1 MTYQIIITEETA
13 NVSVTTDSYPII
25 VEYNAT
31 NLSANGAYGNSNVA
45 SYLASNVSIPILTTA
60 NVRASY
66 FLGNGSQLTG
76 LPATY
81 SDANV
86 VTLLGAFGSN
96 TISTTGNLVGGNI
109 SGTHLGSGAALSAI
123 TGANVS
129 GTVANA
135 TFATSAATATSA
147 TTAGTVT
154 TAAQA
159 NITSVGVLS
168 SLSVTG
174 NITTAANFV
183 GNGAALTG
191 IVSSYGNA
199 NVAANLA
206 AFANNP
212 VSTTG
217 NVTAGYVIGNGSLLS
232 SITGANVTGTVPL
245 ATAATTAGT
254 VTTAAQANITSVGV
268 LTSLSST
275 GNITGANINGNGS
288 GLSSITAANISGTV
302 ANATYATNAGIA
314 TFATTANAVAGANV
328 SGTVANATFATS
340 AATATTAG
348 TVTTAAQGNITSV
361 GTLTNLDVSGNA
373 VIGGNLTVNGDTVYT
388 NVTSFAVEDPVIE
401 MGRGANL
408 APLTSDDGKDRGERL
423 WYYSGSEKSAFTGY
437 DNSAGRL
444 ILAKDVTIANE
455 IVTVVDYGT
464 TQVGALES
472 ASVNA
477 TGNITGANIN
487 GNGSGLS
494 SLTGANVTG
503 TVANATFATSAGSA
517 TTATTATTAGT
528 VTTAAQANITSV
540 GVLTSLSSTGNITGA
555 NINGNGSGL
564 SSITGA
570 NVTGTVAAATSA
582 TSATS
587 ATTAGTVTT
596 AAQGN
601 ITSVGTLTSLS
612 VTGNIATSAN
622 FVGNAA
628 ALTNIPAGGADTQ
641 IQFNN
646 GGVFAGNAAMTF
658 NSATGNI
665 TQGNIVT
672 NGSQIQGLT
681 AMNVSTGQN
690 PGRIIIGDGYN
701 GNTSVD
707 VDATNK
713 ERATRLA
720 VWGSHT
726 QGSETVQSSGLA
738 VTEMVTLTGNT
749 NAGSNGSRMYAA
761 TQALFVGGGA
771 SAFVRPEAF
780 AYTTGGLIGAL
791 NIGSSGN
798 VLVGNTVVTAGA
810 TVIGGISV
818 NAGGTLTNGIGVHST
833 ASTQGGNLV
842 KFAAF
847 APYTSYSSGTG
858 PTDYSVL
865 YNPSSTA
872 SNGTQNSNGY
882 RQATNYYFLRNEDAV
897 AQNQLGSLRSY
908 TEFSYVNSTSG
919 AITIS
924 KLNGQVQQI
933 ELTGNVT
940 GITLSDFVTT
950 ASDSVN
956 TDFQADTVTVAF
968 NQGATGGYGV
978 TFPAQS
984 STVKYAGNVTALQST
999 AANSIS
1005 LVSISAMY
1013 LNSATTYL
1021 ITISPGFV

>member
-1 MTYQIIITEETA
+1 
-13 NVSVTTDSYPII
+13 
-25 VEYNAT
+25 
-31 NLSANGAYGNSNVA
+31 
-45 SYLASNVSIPILTTA
+45 
-60 NVRASY
+60 
-66 FLGNGSQLTG
+66 
-76 LPATY
+76 
-81 SDANV
+81 
-86 VTLLGAFGSN
+86 
-96 TISTTGNLVGGNI
+96 
-109 SGTHLGSGAALSAI
+109 
-123 TGANVS
+123 
-129 GTVANA
+129 
-135 TFATSAATATSA
+135 
-147 TTAGTVT
+147 
-154 TAAQA
+154 
-159 NITSVGVLS
+159 
-168 SLSVTG
+168 
-174 NITTAANFV
+174 
-183 GNGAALTG
+183 
-191 IVSSYGNA
+191 
-199 NVAANLA
+199 
-206 AFANNP
+206 
-212 VSTTG
+212 
-217 NVTAGYVIGNGSLLS
+217 
-232 SITGANVTGTVPL
+232 VPL
-245 ATAATTAGT
+245 ARAATTAGT

-494 SLTGANVTG
+494 SITGANVTG
-503 TVANATFATSAGSA
+503 TVANATFATSAA
-517 TTATTATTAGT
+517 TATSATTAGT

-612 VTGNIATSAN
+612 VTGNIGTSAN

-641 IQFNN
+641 IQFNT

-681 AMNVSTGQN
+681 AFNSSTGQN

-707 VDATNK
+707 VDASNK

-726 QGSETVQSSGLA
+726 QGSETVQTSGIA
-738 VTEMVTLTGNT
+738 VTETVTLTGNT
-749 NAGSNGSRMYAA
+749 NAGTINSRIYGAA
-761 TQALFVGGGA
+761 QTLFLGGGA
-771 SAFVRPEAF
+771 SAFVRPEPYAL
-780 AYTTGGLIGAL
+780 ATAAVTGGL
-791 NIGSSGN
+791 NIGSTGN

-810 TVIGGISV
+810 GLVTNVQV
-818 NAGGTLTNGIGVHST
+818 FAGGTVTNGIGVNSSATT
-833 ASTQGGNLV
+833 AGGNLV

-847 APYTSYSSGTG
+847 APFTSLSSGTD

-865 YNPSSTA
+865 YNPSNTA
-872 SNGTQNSNGY
+872 SNGTQNGNAY
-882 RQATNYYFLRNEDAV
+882 RRASNYYFLRNEDAV

-933 ELTGNVT
+933 ALTGNVT

-999 AANSIS
+999 VANSIS